1 VTPEAAMDR
10 ALELARNGYG
20 RVSPNPLVGCVILQG
35 ENILAEGWH
44 ESFGGPHAEAHALS
58 RLQHV
63 PSDAVLYCTLE
74 PCAHTG
80 KTPPCADAIIASGIR
95 HVVVGTVDPNP
106 IVAGR
111 GIERMRA
118 AGIRVDVG
126 IREAECAWMNR
137 FFLHTIQHRSPY
149 CILKVAQ
156 SIDGCVAT
164 ATGESEWITNEETR
178 TRVHE
183 LRAGVDAVCVG
194 SGTVRSDNPSLTVR
208 LAQGPNPLRMVL
220 DSRLSVPAGMNVFSS
235 DARTIVFC
243 TYQGYDEQRAVVLR
257 AQGVEVEQVS
267 ANAGGTVDIAAA
279 LQRAYDA
286 YGVQSILFEAGS
298 ALASALVAASV
309 PHELHICIAPI
320 IIGDGQRAFG
330 GLHTSALSDAPGFRL
345 HSSQRIQD
353 DTYMVFTKKM

>member
-1 VTPEAAMDR
+1 VTLEAAMDR
-10 ALELARNGYG
+10 AMELARNGYG

-35 ENILAEGWH
+35 EEIIAEGWH
-44 ESFGGPHAEAHALS
+44 DSFGGPHAEAHALS
-58 RLQHV
+58 RLTHV
-63 PSDAVLYCTLE
+63 PSDAVLVCTLE

-106 IVAGR
+106 VVAGR
-111 GIERMRA
+111 GIDRMRA
-118 AGIRVDVG
+118 AGVRVDVG
-126 IREAECAWMNR
+126 VREAECAWMNR
-137 FFLHTIQHRSPY
+137 FFLHSIQHRRPY

-194 SGTVRSDNPSLTVR
+194 SGTVRSDNPTLTVR
-208 LAQGPNPLRMVL
+208 LAQGRNPLRLVL
-220 DSRLSVPAGMNVFSS
+220 DSRLSLSAEMNVFSG
-235 DARTIVFC
+235 DAQTIVFC
-243 TYQGYDEQRAVVLR
+243 THEGFDEQRASALR
-257 AQGVEVEQVS
+257 AQGVKVEQVDM
-267 ANAGGTVDIAAA
+267 NAGGMVDVWAAI
-279 LQRAYDA
+279 QCAYDA

-298 ALASALVAASV
+298 TLASALVAASI

>member
-1 VTPEAAMDR
+1 MTPEAAMNR